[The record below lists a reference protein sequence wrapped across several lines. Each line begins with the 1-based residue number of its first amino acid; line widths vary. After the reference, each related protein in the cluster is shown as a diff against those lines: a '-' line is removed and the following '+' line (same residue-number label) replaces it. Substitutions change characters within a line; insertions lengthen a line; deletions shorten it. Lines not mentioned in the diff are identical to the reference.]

1 MYVCRHITMQIL
13 CRFSKKIRTRAKTL
27 WINCKTELPPSD
39 DRGKKEKQVGD
50 RLRSLGEAV
59 IYVAVGFKNK

>member
-1 MYVCRHITMQIL
+1 M
-13 CRFSKKIRTRAKTL
+13 RTRAKTL

-39 DRGKKEKQVGD
+39 DRSKEENQVGD

-59 IYVAVGFKNK
+59 IYVAVWFKNK